1 MEISFMEKENDP
13 FNNVNGLEITESEIK
28 LTNME
33 YPTAYSPNIQI
44 NNILESMNVYDKNHI
59 NTQIMREKLAN
70 KLINAAMTTNLEE
83 GDPEALDVN
92 LHIMMEARSILNDLD
107 KASKDNVAIKLKKK
121 DTENAEASNIN
132 MAEFLSKIKLSD
144 MKQFDQGT
152 MVQTPDEISRNIDK
166 IEKDAGI
173 VILET
178 ELETCGNML
187 PSKPEELDS

>member
-1 MEISFMEKENDP
+1 MEISFMTESNDP
-13 FNNVNGLEITESEIK
+13 FNNVSGLEINESEIK
-28 LTNME
+28 STNVE
-33 YPTAYSPNIQI
+33 YPTAYSPDIQI

-70 KLINAAMTTNLEE
+70 KLINAAMTTNLDE

-107 KASKDNVAIKLKKK
+107 KAAKDNVAIKLKKK

-152 MVQTPDEISRNIDK
+152 MVQTAEEISKNIDK

-178 ELETCGNML
+178 ELETGGNML

>member
-1 MEISFMEKENDP
+1 MEISFMAESNDP
-13 FNNVNGLEITESEIK
+13 FNNVSGLEINESEIK
-28 LTNME
+28 STNVE
-33 YPTAYSPNIQI
+33 YPTAYSPDIQI
-44 NNILESMNVYDKNHI
+44 NNILESMNAYDKNHI

-70 KLINAAMTTNLEE
+70 KLINAAMTTNLDE

-107 KASKDNVAIKLKKK
+107 KAAKDNVAIKLKKK

-152 MVQTPDEISRNIDK
+152 MVQTAEEISRNIDK

-173 VILET
+173 TILET
-178 ELETCGNML
+178 ELETGGNML

>member
-13 FNNVNGLEITESEIK
+13 FNNVSGLEINESEIK
-28 LTNME
+28 STNVE
-33 YPTAYSPNIQI
+33 YPTAYSPDIQI

-70 KLINAAMTTNLEE
+70 KLINAAMTTNLDE

-107 KASKDNVAIKLKKK
+107 KAAKDNVAIKLKKK

-152 MVQTPDEISRNIDK
+152 MVQTAEEISRNIDK

-178 ELETCGNML
+178 ELETGGNML